1 MISTAIVLLVQK
13 RLQSEADDEFEA
25 HLVKAEGRS
34 YLRAFDLDVLIQ
46 SRGIEP
52 NAPDTRKKKLEV
64 WMALKDASMTWKRT
78 VNWMWC
84 NKEDLLELQASL
96 G

>member
-1 MISTAIVLLVQK
+1 MISTAIVFLVQK

-52 NAPDTRKKKLEV
+52 NASDTRKQKLEV
-64 WMALKDASMTWKRT
+64 CMTLKDAPKTWKRT
-78 VNWMWC
+78 ANWLWC
-84 NKEDLLELQASL
+84 NEEDLLELQASL